1 MSVVLV
7 LVSDID
13 FDKISELP
21 FSWLSKVHPLPDTAE
36 NGPGWINAAIA
47 LRCIPFSLFFALNA
61 RKKDYTELSE
71 PILDILSDPTKR
83 DLPKARINFDKLGT
97 GEFRLKRYKY
107 VL

>member
-1 MSVVLV
+1 MLV

-21 FSWLSKVHPLPDTAE
+21 FSWLSKVYSLPDTTE

-61 RKKDYTELSE
+61 RKKDYSELSE
-71 PILDILSDPTKR
+71 PIKEILSDPTKR

-97 GEFRLKRYKY
+97 GEFRLKR
-107 VL
+107 